1 MPTTA
6 QPGSMEYLQYELGR
20 KQAQD
25 AQSSKE
31 SEESKRARI
40 AQERLSQAQAAREAD
55 MAKGRARGQELFGE
69 GALGRVQQDRAGEVS
84 DIIAQRKA
92 QAQGFTPD
100 EQQSMRDNNMRSIQ
114 QNQAAALRAQQMN
127 MARSGVRGAVAS
139 NQLGSMQRGLQGQ
152 LADQERNL
160 FLENINQRR
169 QGLGALEQSTQG
181 ARADEL
187 ARQQYNQA
195 QMGRE
200 KAGQLS
206 TEMGM
211 AGLGAGERSAVMQQ
225 LSAEQGADA
234 QRKIAEA
241 NKGKK

>member
-1 MPTTA
+1 MSPDDLIKFISGKREPTA
-6 QPGSMEYLQYELGR
+6 EER
-20 KQAQD
+20 
-25 AQSSKE
+25 E
-31 SEESKRARI
+31 SQNQRTM
-40 AQERLSQAQAAREAD
+40 QQRLSQAQAAREAD

-69 GALGRVQQDRAGEVS
+69 GALGRVQQDRSKEVQ
-84 DIIAQRKA
+84 DIINKRKQYA
-92 QAQGFTPD
+92 EGFSPE
-100 EQQSMRDNNMRSIQ
+100 EQQAMRENNMRSIQ

-127 MARSGVRGAVAS
+127 LARSGVRGAVAA
-139 NQLGSMQRGLQGQ
+139 NQMGSMQRGLQGQ
-152 LADQERNL
+152 LADQERQL

-187 ARQQYNQA
+187 ARQQYNLSQL
-195 QMGRE
+195 GRE

-211 AGLGAGERSAVMQQ
+211 AGLGAGERSAIMQQ
-225 LSAEQGADA
+225 MSAEQGAEA
-234 QRKIAEA
+234 QRAIAEK

>member
-1 MPTTA
+1 MPNPF
-6 QPGSMEYLQYELGR
+6 QPGSMEFASWE
-20 KQAQD
+20 
-25 AQSSKE
+25 SSKKE
-31 SEESKRARI
+31 AEAEAAKRAKS
-40 AQERLSQAQAAREAD
+40 AAPTYEQRLAQAQAAREAD

-69 GALGRVQQDRAGEVS
+69 GALGRVQQDRAGEVA

-92 QAQGFTPD
+92 QAQGFTPE

-127 MARSGVRGAVAS
+127 MARSGVRGAVAA
-139 NQLGSMQRGLQGQ
+139 NQMGSMQRGLQGQ
-152 LADQERNL
+152 LADQERQL

-211 AGLGAGERSAVMQQ
+211 AGLGAGERSALMQQ
-225 LSAEQGADA
+225 MSAEQGADA